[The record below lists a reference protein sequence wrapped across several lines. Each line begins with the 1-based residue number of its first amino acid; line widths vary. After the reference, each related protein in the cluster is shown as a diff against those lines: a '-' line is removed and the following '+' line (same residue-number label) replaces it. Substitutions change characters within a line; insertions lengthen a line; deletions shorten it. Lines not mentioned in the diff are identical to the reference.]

1 MQKINL
7 KSKLINI
14 SAVAR
19 LMNIRATTL
28 YNRINGIGRHKEL
41 SALEVE
47 QIENLI
53 KSELYHNDTIS
64 IYKN

>member
-1 MQKINL
+1 MRINL

-41 SALEVE
+41 SIVEIE

-53 KSELYHNDTIS
+53 KTELYG
-64 IYKN
+64 

>member
-1 MQKINL
+1 MKINL

-28 YNRINGIGRHKEL
+28 YNRIHCVGGHKAL

-47 QIENLI
+47 QIEKLI
-53 KSELYHNDTIS
+53 KTELYEN
-64 IYKN
+64 N

>member
-1 MQKINL
+1 MARINL

-28 YNRINGIGRHKEL
+28 YNRINGIGRHKGLTSCEI
-41 SALEVE
+41 E

-53 KSELYHNDTIS
+53 KTELYKSCDYEN
-64 IYKN
+64 Y